1 MADPI
6 AKAPGSVSGISEG
19 LTQFAGPYVGEMLGK
34 ARALADKP
42 FDAYTGP
49 LTAGASGLQEQAFAG
64 YAGLDPNQQ
73 TGIASFGGD
82 MTAGQQFG
90 FGDAAGQGYQ
100 AGFTPG
106 SYDLSG
112 MQQGT
117 FQTGYTPGS
126 YDLSGMQQG
135 TFQNTYNPEA
145 FTGAAAQQYMN
156 PYLQAALEPQLR
168 EAKRQAEMQRVADAG
183 RLTRAGAFG
192 GSRQAILESEGA
204 RNLGTQLADITG
216 RGYSE
221 AFGQAQRQFNTEQQR
236 AMANRDAMM
245 AQFNE
250 QERMRQ
256 RIAEVGVDQFNKEEA
271 AKERAE
277 EARRGQFNEQERM
290 RQRIA
295 EVGVDQ
301 FNREE
306 EARRQAEEARRGQ
319 FNIEAGRQEAL
330 DEARRRQFNEE
341 QRREI
346 ERQERER
353 EQFNEQE
360 RRRIAAEEADRRF
373 GLSALRDMRSAGQ
386 EQRDIEQEG
395 ITADYLQF
403 QQEQQYPYKQLEFM
417 QSMLQGLPITATS
430 RAYIEPSSLDQLT
443 SGSGDFLA
451 YLNTLLGRT

>member
-1 MADPI
+1 VADPI

-49 LTAGASGLQEQAFAG
+49 LTAGASGLQDQAFAG
-64 YAGLDPNQQ
+64 YAGLNPNQQ

-100 AGFTPG
+100 AGF
-106 SYDLSG
+106 
-112 MQQGT
+112 
-117 FQTGYTPGS
+117 TPGS

-271 AKERAE
+271 A
-277 EARRGQFNEQERM
+277 
-290 RQRIA
+290 
-295 EVGVDQ
+295 
-301 FNREE
+301 
-306 EARRQAEEARRGQ
+306 RRQAEEARRGQ

-330 DEARRRQFNEE
+330 DESRRRQFNEE

-386 EQRDIEQEG
+386 EQRGIEQEG

>member
-1 MADPI
+1 
-6 AKAPGSVSGISEG
+6 
-19 LTQFAGPYVGEMLGK
+19 MLGK

-49 LTAGASGLQEQAFAG
+49 LTAGASGLQDQAFAG
-64 YAGLDPNQQ
+64 YAGLNPNQQ

-100 AGFTPG
+100 AGF
-106 SYDLSG
+106 
-112 MQQGT
+112 
-117 FQTGYTPGS
+117 TPGS

-271 AKERAE
+271 A
-277 EARRGQFNEQERM
+277 
-290 RQRIA
+290 
-295 EVGVDQ
+295 
-301 FNREE
+301 
-306 EARRQAEEARRGQ
+306 RRQAEEARRGQ

-330 DEARRRQFNEE
+330 DESRRRQFNEE

>member
-1 MADPI
+1 
-6 AKAPGSVSGISEG
+6 
-19 LTQFAGPYVGEMLGK
+19 
-34 ARALADKP
+34 
-42 FDAYTGP
+42 
-49 LTAGASGLQEQAFAG
+49 
-64 YAGLDPNQQ
+64 
-73 TGIASFGGD
+73 
-82 MTAGQQFG
+82 MTAGGTFG
-90 FGDAAGQGYQ
+90 FGSAAGQGYQ
-100 AGFTPG
+100 TGYTPG

-135 TFQNTYNPEA
+135 TFQNTYDPTA
-145 FTGAAAQQYMN
+145 FTAAAAQQYMN
-156 PYLQAALEPQLR
+156 PYLQAALNPQIAEVR
-168 EAKRQAEMQRVADAG
+168 RQEAITQAQDAG
-183 RLTRAGAFG
+183 RAAQAGAFG
-192 GSRQAILESEGA
+192 GSRSFIMDAERA
-204 RNLGTQLADITG
+204 RNTGQQIADITG
-216 RGYSE
+216 QGYAR
-221 AFGQAQRQFNTEQQR
+221 AFDTAMGQFNTEQQR

-301 FNREE
+301 FNKEE

-319 FNIEAGRQEAL
+319 FNVEAGRLAEF
-330 DEARRRQFNEE
+330 DERRRAQANEE
-341 QRREI
+341 ARREI

-360 RRRIAAEEADRRF
+360 RRRIAAEESDRRY
-373 GLSALRDMRSAGQ
+373 GLSALRDMATAGAT
-386 EQRDIEQEG
+386 QRGIEQEG

-403 QQEQQYPYKQLEFM
+403 MREREYPYEQLQFM
-417 QSMLQGLPITATS
+417 QSMLQGLPISARETS
-430 RAYIEPSSLDQLT
+430 YIDPSSGQQLSGILQEFLDLIGYGT
-443 SGSGDFLA
+443 PPAAGGGPP
-451 YLNTLLGRT
+451 T

>member
-1 MADPI
+1 MSNDLTVEDPNSPVGQI
-6 AKAPGSVSGISEG
+6 SGTQQG
-19 LTQFAGPYVGEMLGK
+19 LAEFAGPYVTEMLGK
-34 ARALADKP
+34 GMALADKP
-42 FDAYTGP
+42 FDVYTGP
-49 LTAGASGLQEQAFAG
+49 LTAGVSGLQDKAFAG
-64 YAGLDPNQQ
+64 YAGLNPNQQ

-271 AKERAE
+271 A
-277 EARRGQFNEQERM
+277 
-290 RQRIA
+290 
-295 EVGVDQ
+295 
-301 FNREE
+301 
-306 EARRQAEEARRGQ
+306 RRQAEEARRGQ

-330 DEARRRQFNEE
+330 DESRRRQFNEE

-386 EQRDIEQEG
+386 EQRGIEQEG